1 MDGMRSHMVCLGW
14 ESSLECSSYKLR
26 LCDVWKVSEEGRRLL
41 FGLSD
46 GLRICSYPRDSPH
59 LTVTKGNH
67 NPIMSSSEYLPSA
80 PASPY
85 PPPALSLRQLAKVP
99 RRPRSYQ
106 NQGARAR
113 PQERYYALDL
123 RTEKES

>member
-67 NPIMSSSEYLPSA
+67 DPIMSSSEYVASA
-80 PASPY
+80 PASLC
-85 PPPALSLRQLAKVP
+85 PPPALFPATNGKSSSQTEEQTK
-99 RRPRSYQ
+99 PRSASKA
-106 NQGARAR
+106 AR
-113 PQERYYALDL
+113 EVL
-123 RTEKES
+123 RIGLETEKES